1 MCLKLRK
8 REEDR
13 IEDYVSPRFATQNL
27 QDPINPASAASPP
40 DSDEEEGMNS
50 NDNSRKVFKGPP
62 IAARVRSKTGP
73 VTQAP
78 LKGNNGTGGTNQNK
92 RQTTE
97 DIIRKL
103 QKLSIPDSRN
113 IEKLVDEA
121 WKVYRHREQ
130 IEEKKKI
137 HENLPETEEEVFN
150 QVYPGANEGSEDS
163 GAAAAHESALV
174 RLQEEKQLWHLGEP
188 GKGEPRRNPALDQV
202 LSVRSFGVCLT
213 GVHHVGLLG
222 EEGLWRAAAG
232 CQAFI
237 SSYIRHPQQQECFHL
252 SGWDQKA
259 RRPAGNDIGEELS
272 RAQTLKEQLQK
283 LQEEFYH
290 LHWSIKDV
298 TERALHEALKQ
309 SKLPGFSGS
318 GRAVQEV
325 INQVL
330 EKLEESQVPVTD
342 YALRSSGA
350 AVIPECTSPSFRNR
364 AEKVIL
370 YSLPLVDYVRSPELI
385 LEKENHL
392 GNCWPFHGSQGHVLI
407 KLSVPVIPRA
417 VTMDHVSGPELH
429 GDSMSSAPKD
439 FAVYGVTEEKEEQFL
454 GQFVFLAPLNPTQT
468 FRLKNELSGF
478 VNYILLQ
485 VLSNWGHP
493 DYTCVYRFR
502 VHGDPLSEEGKVP
515 LRSDNKAP

>member
-1 MCLKLRK
+1 MNCGRSFCCKSFFYSRVNPEPFVTNPTVPAAVVPNTPLVLLVTTQLMQ
-8 REEDR
+8 DQGNPH
-13 IEDYVSPRFATQNL
+13 SGNARF
-27 QDPINPASAASPP
+27 
-40 DSDEEEGMNS
+40 
-50 NDNSRKVFKGPP
+50 
-62 IAARVRSKTGP
+62 KTCRP
-73 VTQAP
+73 YCCSQ
-78 LKGNNGTGGTNQNK
+78 
-92 RQTTE
+92 
-97 DIIRKL
+97 
-103 QKLSIPDSRN
+103 
-113 IEKLVDEA
+113 
-121 WKVYRHREQ
+121 
-130 IEEKKKI
+130 
-137 HENLPETEEEVFN
+137 
-150 QVYPGANEGSEDS
+150 ANEGSEDS

-174 RLQEEKQLWHLGEP
+174 RPSSKCKE
-188 GKGEPRRNPALDQV
+188 
-202 LSVRSFGVCLT
+202 SFGVCLT

-252 SGWDQKA
+252 SGWDQKTQ
-259 RRPAGNDIGEELS
+259 RPAGNDIGEELS

-309 SKLPGFSGS
+309 SKLPGFSGL
-318 GRAVQEV
+318 AVQEV

>member
-1 MCLKLRK
+1 M
-8 REEDR
+8 
-13 IEDYVSPRFATQNL
+13 IVPF
-27 QDPINPASAASPP
+27 
-40 DSDEEEGMNS
+40 
-50 NDNSRKVFKGPP
+50 
-62 IAARVRSKTGP
+62 
-73 VTQAP
+73 
-78 LKGNNGTGGTNQNK
+78 
-92 RQTTE
+92 
-97 DIIRKL
+97 
-103 QKLSIPDSRN
+103 LS
-113 IEKLVDEA
+113 L
-121 WKVYRHREQ
+121 
-130 IEEKKKI
+130 
-137 HENLPETEEEVFN
+137 
-150 QVYPGANEGSEDS
+150 
-163 GAAAAHESALV
+163 
-174 RLQEEKQLWHLGEP
+174 
-188 GKGEPRRNPALDQV
+188 
-202 LSVRSFGVCLT
+202 LT
-213 GVHHVGLLG
+213 GACLCSL
-222 EEGLWRAAAG
+222 
-232 CQAFI
+232 
-237 SSYIRHPQQQECFHL
+237 PQ
-252 SGWDQKA
+252 
-259 RRPAGNDIGEELS
+259 
-272 RAQTLKEQLQK
+272 
-283 LQEEFYH
+283 
-290 LHWSIKDV
+290 
-298 TERALHEALKQ
+298 
-309 SKLPGFSGS
+309 
-318 GRAVQEV
+318 AVQEV